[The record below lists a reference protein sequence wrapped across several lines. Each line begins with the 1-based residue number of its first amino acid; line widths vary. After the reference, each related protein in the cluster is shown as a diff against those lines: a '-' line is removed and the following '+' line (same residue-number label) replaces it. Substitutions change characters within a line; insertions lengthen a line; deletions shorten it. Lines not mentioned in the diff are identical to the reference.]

1 LFLFE
6 SNTIPTPSSKSTGLS
21 SFVKT
26 FSKGL
31 NIFLDQAVLLYLN
44 ADCAEIYD
52 AFPP

>member
-6 SNTIPTPSSKSTGLS
+6 SSTIATPSSKSTGLS
-21 SFVKT
+21 SLVKT

-31 NIFLDQAVLLYLN
+31 NIFLDHAVLLYLK
-44 ADCAEIYD
+44 ADCDEIYG